1 MSPRREYALALGL
14 ILLGAVLVLVS
25 SGRTWATGEATS
37 GGSTTAAALRVTGNE
52 AAGGISGLA
61 LLAAAGIAALV
72 ATRGRLRRV
81 VAVVIILTGIS
92 VVTNAV
98 FSDLSGALDEAA
110 RKSAGVSSAHAT
122 ATQTTISAWICVLGG
137 LLIIAGGVLA
147 ALHGRS
153 WPALGTRYERGPV
166 TLDPWS
172 ALDQGID
179 PTLDAEGGVPED
191 VPPDRMRTQH
201 EHEHERDA
209 EEQP

>member
-1 MSPRREYALALGL
+1 VSPRREYALALGL
-14 ILLGAVLVLVS
+14 ILFGAVLVLVS

-37 GGSTTAAALRVTGNE
+37 GGSTTAAALHVTGNE
-52 AAGGISGLA
+52 AAGGLAGLA
-61 LLAAAGIAALV
+61 LLAATGIAALV

-81 VAVVIILTGIS
+81 VAVVIILAGIS

-122 ATQTTISAWICVLGG
+122 ATQTTISPWVCVLGG

-147 ALHGRS
+147 ALHGPS
-153 WPALGTRYERGPV
+153 WPGLGARYERGPA

-179 PTLDAEGGVPED
+179 PTLEPEPIRPED
-191 VPPDRMRTQH
+191 VPPDRMPTKQ
-201 EHEHERDA
+201 EHGHDA